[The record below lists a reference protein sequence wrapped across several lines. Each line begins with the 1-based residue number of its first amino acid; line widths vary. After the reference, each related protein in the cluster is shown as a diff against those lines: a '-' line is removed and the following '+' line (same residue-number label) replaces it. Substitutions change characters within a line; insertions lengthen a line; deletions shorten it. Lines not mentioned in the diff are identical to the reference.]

1 MEQSDAIVIG
11 AGPAGL
17 AVAAC
22 LIQRGL
28 RAQVLERADAIGASW
43 RTHYERLHLHTV
55 KTHSA
60 LPGLPFPAAAPRYVS
75 RQGVVDYLEAYA
87 AHHRIEPRLN
97 TEVESIV
104 PRDGRWQLTTLDRR
118 RFEAPAVVVATGA
131 NNRPNRPKFSGRAS
145 FRGRIVHSGDYRNA
159 KPFAGHRVLVVGMG
173 NTGAEI
179 ALDLAEQGATA
190 ALSVRS
196 PLNIV
201 YRDVLGRPTQLTS
214 MALARLPDRW
224 GDAIARW
231 LCTVTVGDIDRYG
244 LKRSELS
251 PLRQL
256 REHGRTPVIDVGT
269 LARIKSGEIAVYPG
283 IDRFT
288 PDGVRFVDGREAPFD
303 AVVLATGYR
312 AGVEQLF
319 PETEVP
325 LDENGMPRDVIGQGA
340 LRGAYFVGFDLRQ
353 PGGLLR
359 TIGLQAQDVA
369 AAIAAATPQAAPAAA
384 VDPLPVRR

>member
-1 MEQSDAIVIG
+1 MEKCDAVVIG

-22 LIQRGL
+22 LIRHGRQPL
-28 RAQVLERADAIGASW
+28 VLERAGDLGASW
-43 RTHYERLHLHTV
+43 RSHYERLHLHTV

-60 LPGLPFPAAAPRYVS
+60 LPGLPFPASAPRYVS
-75 RQGVVDYLEAYA
+75 RQGVVDYLAAYA
-87 AHHRIEPRLN
+87 AHHRI
-97 TEVESIV
+97 V
-104 PRDGRWQLTTLDRR
+104 PRVGMAVDAIVARDAGWQVATSTGQ
-118 RFEAPAVVVATGA
+118 RFAAPAVVIATGA
-131 NNRPNRPKFSGRAS
+131 NNRPNRAEFSGQAS
-145 FRGRIVHSGDYRNA
+145 FAGRIVHSGDYRNA
-159 KPFAGHRVLVVGMG
+159 EPFRGRRVLVVGMG

-196 PLNIV
+196 PVNIV
-201 YRDVLGRPTQLTS
+201 YRDVLGRPSQLTS
-214 MALARLPDRW
+214 IALARLPGRW

-244 LKRSELS
+244 LKRSDLS

-256 REHGRTPVIDVGT
+256 REHGRTPVIDIGT
-269 LARIKSGEIAVYPG
+269 LARIQSGEIAVYPG
-283 IDRFT
+283 IDRYT
-288 PDGVRFVDGREAPFD
+288 PEGVRFVDGREAPFD

-319 PETEVP
+319 PETDVP
-325 LDENGMPRDVIGQGA
+325 LDANGMPRDVIGRGA

-359 TIGLQAQDVA
+359 TIGLQAEEVA
-369 AAIAAATPQAAPAAA
+369 AAIAGAAPQVASEAA

>member
-1 MEQSDAIVIG
+1 MEKSDAVVIG

-17 AVAAC
+17 AAAAC
-22 LIQRGL
+22 LIQQGCQPL
-28 RAQVLERADAIGASW
+28 VLERAGDLGASW
-43 RTHYERLHLHTV
+43 RSHYERLHLHTV

-60 LPGLPFPAAAPRYVS
+60 LPGLPFPASAPRYVS
-75 RQGVVDYLEAYA
+75 RQGVVDYLTAYA
-87 AHHRIEPRLN
+87 AHHRIAPRIGA
-97 TEVESIV
+97 EVDGVV
-104 PRDGRWQLTTLDRR
+104 PCDGGWQVATTDGQRCV
-118 RFEAPAVVVATGA
+118 APAVVVATGA
-131 NNRPNRPKFSGRAS
+131 NNRPNRAEFSGQAA
-145 FRGRIVHSGDYRNA
+145 FAGRIVHSGDYRNA
-159 KPFAGHRVLVVGMG
+159 EPFRGRRVLVVGMG

-179 ALDLAEQGATA
+179 ALDIAEQGATA

-244 LKRSELS
+244 LKRSDLS

-256 REHGRTPVIDVGT
+256 REHGRTPVIDIGT
-269 LARIKSGEIAVYPG
+269 LARIKSGEIAVFPG

-288 PDGVRFVDGREAPFD
+288 PEGVRFVDGREAPFD
-303 AVVLATGYR
+303 AIVLATGYS
-312 AGVEQLF
+312 AGVERLF

-325 LDENGMPRDVIGQGA
+325 LDANGMPRDVIGRGA
-340 LRGAYFVGFDLRQ
+340 LRGTYFVGFDLRQ

-359 TIGLQAQDVA
+359 TIGLQARDVA
-369 AAIAAATPQAAPAAA
+369 AAIASAAPQAVSSAA
-384 VDPLPVRR
+384 VDPLPVQR

>member
-1 MEQSDAIVIG
+1 MEESDAVVIG

-17 AVAAC
+17 AAAGC

-28 RAQVLERADAIGASW
+28 RPLVLERARELGASW
-43 RTHYERLHLHTV
+43 RSHYERLHLHTV

-60 LPGLPFPAAAPRYVS
+60 LPGLPFPASAPRYVS
-75 RQGVVDYLEAYA
+75 RQGVVDYLAAYA
-87 AHHRIEPRLN
+87 AHHRIAPRVGA
-97 TEVESIV
+97 EVGAVVS
-104 PRDGRWQLTTLDRR
+104 RDGRWHVTTTDGQ
-118 RFEAPAVVVATGA
+118 RFAAPAVVVATGA
-131 NNRPNRPKFSGRAS
+131 NNRPNRPEFSSQAS
-145 FRGRIVHSGDYRNA
+145 FAGRVVHSGDYRNA
-159 KPFAGHRVLVVGMG
+159 EPFRGRRVLVVGMG

-179 ALDLAEQGATA
+179 ALDLAEHFVAV

-196 PLNIV
+196 PVNIV

-231 LCTVTVGDIDRYG
+231 LCTVTVGDIGRYG
-244 LKRSELS
+244 LQRSHLS

-256 REHGRTPVIDVGT
+256 REHGRTPVIDIGT
-269 LARIKSGEIAVYPG
+269 LARIQSGEIAVFPG

-303 AVVLATGYR
+303 AVVLATGYS
-312 AGVEQLF
+312 AGVERLF

-325 LDENGMPRDVIGQGA
+325 LDANGMPRDVIGQDA
-340 LRGAYFVGFDLRQ
+340 LRGMPFASSGRSVSGKSRS
-353 PGGLLR
+353 
-359 TIGLQAQDVA
+359 
-369 AAIAAATPQAAPAAA
+369 TPA
-384 VDPLPVRR
+384 R

>member
-1 MEQSDAIVIG
+1 MQNSDAVVIG

-17 AVAAC
+17 AAAAC
-22 LIQRGL
+22 LIQRGRQPL
-28 RAQVLERADAIGASW
+28 VLERAGELGASW
-43 RTHYERLHLHTV
+43 RSHYERLHLHTV

-60 LPGLPFPAAAPRYVS
+60 LPGLPFPDSAPRYVS
-75 RQGVVDYLEAYA
+75 RQDVVDYLTAYA
-87 AHHRIEPRLN
+87 AHHRITPR
-97 TEVESIV
+97 VGADVASIV
-104 PRDGRWQLTTLDRR
+104 PRDGGWQVATSDGQRYV
-118 RFEAPAVVVATGA
+118 APAVVVATGA
-131 NNRPNRPKFSGRAS
+131 NNRPNRPEFNGQAS
-145 FRGRIVHSGDYRNA
+145 FAGRIVHSGDYRNA
-159 KPFAGHRVLVVGMG
+159 APFRGRRVLVVGMG

-196 PLNIV
+196 PLNVV

-244 LKRSELS
+244 LQRSELS

-256 REHGRTPVIDVGT
+256 REHGRTPVIDIGT
-269 LARIKSGEIAVYPG
+269 LARIKLGEIAVFPG

-303 AVVLATGYR
+303 AVVLATGYS
-312 AGVEQLF
+312 AGVERLF

-325 LDENGMPRDVIGQGA
+325 LDANGMPRDVIGQDA
-340 LRGAYFVGFDLRQ
+340 LRGVCFVGFDLRQ

-359 TIGLQAQDVA
+359 TIGLQAQVVA
-369 AAIAAATPQAAPAAA
+369 AAIVRGAPQTAPGGS